1 LRNGRAE
8 LRAGAGITPRRRGAP
23 AACRVCLPHPAT
35 IPERRI
41 DVSIYGLMVCA
52 CACSATSSWG
62 AFAIGSDSTEVFA
75 RALGLQAG
83 EAAAG
88 REAGELRYAG
98 LPAEEAAA
106 GRPASAAG
114 SVGSVGSWGEK
125 AGGGDA
131 ARAGHNWRERQEA
144 G

>member
-1 LRNGRAE
+1 MG
-8 LRAGAGITPRRRGAP
+8 
-23 AACRVCLPHPAT
+23 
-35 IPERRI
+35 
-41 DVSIYGLMVCA
+41 SWCA

-75 RALGLQAG
+75 RALGLQAV
-83 EAAAG
+83 EA
-88 REAGELRYAG
+88 
-98 LPAEEAAA
+98 AAA
-106 GRPASAAG
+106 GRPTSAAG

-125 AGGGDA
+125 AGGGGGSDA